1 MVVKQRHPFT
11 GVGEENSLT
20 KTKQHP
26 FLVLCLY
33 GLPVNPSTNIM
44 DRELQINEVT
54 AVIPRIVV
62 SRGRILALIAE
73 KLAPSAAGLYTMR
86 ISGPRGPSPLP

>member
-20 KTKQHP
+20 KTKQHL
-26 FLVLCLY
+26 FLGFMPLRLAIA
-33 GLPVNPSTNIM
+33 PSWNIL
-44 DRELQINEVT
+44 DRELQMNEVT

-73 KLAPSAAGLYTMR
+73 KLAPSAAGLCTMR
-86 ISGPRGPSPLP
+86 NSGPRGPSPLP